1 MNFTDVIVRM
11 DTTNRMWVDIKVRDI
26 QVIHRASLMGGRFC
40 IYELYGQHYMNFV
53 HQAERAFFNFYGLQ
67 ITEEQYLF
75 QMQSW
80 GNDSYEVKPGTEL
93 ILADNLYFI

>member
-1 MNFTDVIVRM
+1 
-11 DTTNRMWVDIKVRDI
+11 
-26 QVIHRASLMGGRFC
+26 
-40 IYELYGQHYMNFV
+40 MNFV